1 MIGSVACPLGVTGR
15 VVLGSRAVEPAAV
28 ETLML
33 MAPLTTYNNVIA
45 DAPANTAH
53 ADDAAA
59 TNGTD
64 ASDVVTLIAN
74 TGAHELLPAEDRP

>member
-1 MIGSVACPLGVTGR
+1 
-15 VVLGSRAVEPAAV
+15 
-28 ETLML
+28 ML